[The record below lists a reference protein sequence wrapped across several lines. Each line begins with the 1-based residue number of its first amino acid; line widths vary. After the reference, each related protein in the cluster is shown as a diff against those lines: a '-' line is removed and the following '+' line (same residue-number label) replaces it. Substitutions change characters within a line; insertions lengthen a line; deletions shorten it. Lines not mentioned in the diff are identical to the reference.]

1 LLLDLALALTIL
13 LLLFAICWPVM
24 RGTSSAQQA
33 ATALDIATLLRV
45 DRSSATR
52 DGLPTGTRIDLSRR
66 LVTGAT
72 GRHVLIPSDIAIEV
86 TTASHC
92 IEAVQ
97 RFVILFAP
105 NGSSCGGLVVLKKG
119 DQALAIRINWLSG
132 MIHVIALPKG

>member
-1 LLLDLALALTIL
+1 MLLDLALALTIL

-33 ATALDIATLLRV
+33 ATAPDIATLLAWIAVR
-45 DRSSATR
+45 RPETACRQAPGSSLA
-52 DGLPTGTRIDLSRR
+52 RR

-72 GRHVLIPSDIAIEV
+72 GRHVVIPGDLAIEV

-92 IEAVQ
+92 MEAVQ

-119 DQALAIRINWLSG
+119 DQSLAIRINWLSG
-132 MIHVIALPKG
+132 MIDVIALPKS